1 MSNQSYTIKQCLEM
15 AACTN
20 CQICADECPAVQAV
34 RQGEVSPI
42 YRLQRLQNIFRS
54 RTGGLLQ
61 KLFRAKTL
69 SDEQWEIFSKTVF
82 QCTLCGKCQE
92 ICPVGIG
99 LKELWLSLRHDLVQ
113 SEHYPKK
120 INMVRDNLLESRN
133 VFAEDNEERGEW
145 VEDMDDP
152 PEDLLIRE
160 QSEVVYFTGCVAAY
174 FPLAQKI
181 PLALAD
187 ILLKADVDFSLLGEQ
202 EWCCGLPL
210 LNSGLPELFQEFI
223 DHNIAAVKEKGAN
236 DVVFACPSCYE
247 IWKKYYPYQANGL
260 RIHHASQ
267 YLDTL
272 IEQRKLPL
280 KTLDMTVTYHDPCD
294 LGRGAREF
302 DAPRRV
308 IQAIP
313 GIRFVEMPN
322 NRENCACCGGGGNL
336 EMFDADLTTG
346 IAGAKIEEARST
358 GADTIVTACQQCVR
372 TMLTYAKRNKV
383 PIQVLDLTQLVQKAL
398 AEEDD
403 A

>member
-1 MSNQSYTIKQCLEM
+1 MSNQSYTIGQCLEM

-20 CQICADECPAVQAV
+20 CQLCADECPAVQAV
-34 RQGEVSPI
+34 RLGEVSPI
-42 YRLQRLQNIFRS
+42 FRLQSLQGIFRS
-54 RTGGLLQ
+54 RSGGVLRKLLG
-61 KLFRAKTL
+61 AKRL
-69 SDEQWEIFSKTVF
+69 SDEQWDEFSKTVF

-92 ICPVGIG
+92 ICPVGIR
-99 LKELWLSLRHDLVQ
+99 LKDLWLSLRHDLVD

-152 PEDLLIRE
+152 PEDLLVRE
-160 QSEVVYFTGCVAAY
+160 KSEFVYFTGCVAAY
-174 FPLAQKI
+174 FPVAQKI

-187 ILLKADVDFSLLGEQ
+187 ILLAAGVDFSLLGEE

-210 LNSGLPELFQEFI
+210 LNTGLPGLFQEFV
-223 DHNIAAVKEKGAN
+223 DHNIAAVKEKGAK

-247 IWKKYYPYQANGL
+247 IWKKYYPYRENGL
-260 RIHHASQ
+260 SIHHASQ
-267 YLDTL
+267 YLDKL
-272 IEQRKLPL
+272 LMQQRLPM
-280 KTLDMTVTYHDPCD
+280 KTLDLTVTYHDPCD

-313 GIRFVEMPN
+313 GVRFVELPQ

-336 EMFDADLTTG
+336 EMFDADLTAG
-346 IAGAKIEEARST
+346 IAGAKVEEARNT

-372 TMLTYAKRNKV
+372 TMLTFAKRNKV
-383 PIQVLDLTQLVQKAL
+383 PVQVLDITQLVRKAL
-398 AEEDD
+398 AKDD
-403 A
+403 ES